1 MTEPHPG
8 EAAARQVP
16 PGRPDEQGPD
26 PARRPA
32 ARERY
37 MPMLLERMARG
48 ELKTAHLATHPM
60 PLDEG
65 PRGYDLFK
73 NKKDGCVRAVFQP

>member
-16 PGRPDEQGPD
+16 LGALNKGLTLR
-26 PARRPA
+26 A
-32 ARERY
+32 AQQHGERY
-37 MPMLLERMARG
+37 IPMLLERMARG
-48 ELKTAHLATHPM
+48 ELKSAHLATHPL

-65 PRGYDLFK
+65 PRGYDLFR
-73 NKKDGCVRAVFQP
+73 NKKDGCVRSVFRP